1 MRGLFY
7 AKISGIQ
14 TGFAAAPSV
23 LAFYHQAV
31 RMTVFRSVIFMAP
44 AAAAIQCPVQTHAA

>member
-7 AKISGIQ
+7 AEIAGTQ
-14 TGFAAAPSV
+14 TGFAADPPA
-23 LAFYHQAV
+23 LTFYHLAV
-31 RMTVFRSVIFMAP
+31 RMTAFSSIIFMAP

>member
-7 AKISGIQ
+7 AEISGIQ
-14 TGFAAAPSV
+14 IGFPAAPSV

>member
-7 AKISGIQ
+7 AEIAGIQ
-14 TGFAAAPSV
+14 TGFAADPSA
-23 LAFYHQAV
+23 LTFYHQAG
-31 RMTVFRSVIFMAP
+31 RMTAFRSVIFMAP